1 MGLEGKVE
9 EEFEINS
16 PADKFYKCLSSELH
30 HLPDASPAKVQGAE
44 ILEGDWV
51 TPGSVK
57 LWNYTID
64 GVHEVFKEKVEIDEE
79 NKTVTMVGVS
89 GHVLEKYKAYMIVYQ
104 VFPKGESGT
113 VKLSLIYEK
122 FKETDGEPHNY
133 LQFGVDFL
141 KDLDK
146 HLTAKKG

>member
-1 MGLEGKVE
+1 MGREGKVE
-9 EEFEINS
+9 EELEINS
-16 PADKFYKCLSSELH
+16 PADKFFKRLSSELH
-30 HLPDASPAKVQGAE
+30 HLPDASPDKVQGAE

-64 GVHEVFKEKVEIDEE
+64 GVQEVFKEKVEIDEE
-79 NKTVTMVGVS
+79 NKTITMVGLS

-133 LQFGVDFL
+133 LKFGINVI
-141 KDLDK
+141 KDLEK
-146 HLTAKKG
+146 HLTPKKG